1 MSTSP
6 RRVAARIVEVRPDTA
21 AYGPSRPITPPKE
34 VRFATGS
41 TDISRRLDA
50 DEEWAVFDFEKHARH
65 CSKAC
70 ASFNETSKHHALCET
85 GRPLARTLTQYAVY
99 HKHEIYSTSALG
111 LDAIRLKLNPKY
123 RAARN
128 LLKAVSQGFSLQPAI
143 VRVHTYPITP
153 PLTPV
158 NLEERASP
166 LRSYSPLRESVIV
179 EPASS
184 SLSPRYTTTRRIYH
198 KYPRAAL
205 FSDDIV
211 DHSGYSPATA
221 SSSSSQQQHL
231 LVGNGALQSPT
242 SSSLSPGSASR
253 PRYRTELHEPSP
265 ATHIYESGRGSR
277 LTIPARQD
285 RFSTYYA

>member
-6 RRVAARIVEVRPDTA
+6 RRVAARIVEVRPADTA
-21 AYGPSRPITPPKE
+21 AFGPSRPITPPKE

-50 DEEWAVFDFEKHARH
+50 DEKWAVFNFETHARN
-65 CSKAC
+65 CTRAC
-70 ASFNETSKHHALCET
+70 ANFNDTSKHHALCET

-128 LLKAVSQGFSLQPAI
+128 LLKAVSQGFSLQPSI

-158 NLEERASP
+158 NLEERASS

-179 EPASS
+179 EPATS
-184 SLSPRYTTTRRIYH
+184 SLTPRYTTTRRTYH

-221 SSSSSQQQHL
+221 SSSQQQHL
-231 LVGNGALQSPT
+231 LVGNGAVQSPAT
-242 SSSLSPGSASR
+242 SSLSPGSASR
-253 PRYRTELHEPSP
+253 PRYRTELHEPSS